1 MWWAAGGVAPRGAA
15 AAATH
20 PVLASLRDEP
30 ASPRPSLRSQL
41 RKAAT
46 DPRGRAVVQI
56 DSLLCTNELALGDVL
71 EERRGEVCLYRLCF
85 KNYKTCYTSFAV
97 ATLASSAAMRRVRR
111 LLRGRPLPAT
121 HLRLSFDVRWDSA
134 AAFLQGVPVRL
145 YGAEQ
150 ERWLGE
156 LVSVAV
162 VHQTTG
168 RLLRQYNH
176 PTQAHARPLQAFLDS
191 LQPGR
196 VLLLAGSTFQDPDTS
211 VTSLLAELGIDWLL
225 GRGGGA
231 VLWAWVG
238 VVGSVRAAGEASVI
252 WRPWNRNRQILTWE
266 IHLPKAPEVPW
277 CGGDGGS
284 ISPLDSKE
292 EEEEEEEEEE
302 GGGVG
307 AGRHG
312 VHLEITGRSSDC
324 MGLHVARLYESAL
337 MASLILRPKASFFI
351 TLEDDMVVLPFFYR
365 WMVRGRK
372 ILKKTQEFICVNS
385 LNPKYPYKLYQYPR
399 RTLGDLH
406 LSSRTTTT
414 TITTTATTAHSFRS
428 PLRDNGRS
436 PGDTTPPEGKKGN
449 GRGNNNMN
457 KFPPEPNKKTAS
469 GDTLRGPGT
478 DTRAPREV
486 GVVTGAGLE
495 DGGRQ
500 WPGGKFM
507 AGWGMERSLVE
518 AMIRFWPLAKRDV
531 DWETL
536 VETWAGIRPCLLP
549 SRPHALHARAAHLSL
564 GPDLP
569 PLL

>member
-1 MWWAAGGVAPRGAA
+1 
-15 AAATH
+15 
-20 PVLASLRDEP
+20 
-30 ASPRPSLRSQL
+30 
-41 RKAAT
+41 
-46 DPRGRAVVQI
+46 
-56 DSLLCTNELALGDVL
+56 
-71 EERRGEVCLYRLCF
+71 
-85 KNYKTCYTSFAV
+85 
-97 ATLASSAAMRRVRR
+97 MRRVRR

-162 VHQTTG
+162 VHQATG

-277 CGGDGGS
+277 CGGGGGS

-307 AGRHG
+307 AGRWAARAELCTAHDGYGAWCNCPPPPPPPSPPRVLQNNTVASTWRIENVVTVVLARHPPALHRLLISLENAGAEPKDILVFTGQQQKAPKELQLVCKSHG

-414 TITTTATTAHSFRS
+414 TITTTATTAYSFRS